1 MSYIYIVLGKYQAP
15 WKCLLSS
22 SPTLLSGPGQ
32 SPRIPWTQ
40 HSWCPG
46 IMLVAQPFA
55 EQDLKTSAIVLS
67 TSKKAFSP
75 FLPALNQWVRTLL
88 SPRSASPLTP
98 SP

>member
-1 MSYIYIVLGKYQAP
+1 MEVFAIIITITVIGIRTESQNPLASAF
-15 WKCLLSS
+15 L
-22 SPTLLSGPGQ
+22 
-32 SPRIPWTQ
+32 R
-40 HSWCPG
+40 CPG

-88 SPRSASPLTP
+88 SPCSASPLAP